1 MGLLRV
7 LSRIRGGRVRGPV
20 QRVRLLHPGELPR
33 DPARGGSGDELL
45 RHDPGGGAAI
55 HAREHARILATRI
68 ATESLRYS
76 TDLPGQALAYQ
87 MGKRKLLELRAR
99 AEDALGDGFDIR
111 GFHDAVLRNGSVPM
125 VVLEGQVDAW
135 IDAWID
141 AEGGGR

>member
-1 MGLLRV
+1 
-7 LSRIRGGRVRGPV
+7 
-20 QRVRLLHPGELPR
+20 
-33 DPARGGSGDELL
+33 
-45 RHDPGGGAAI
+45 
-55 HAREHARILATRI
+55 
-68 ATESLRYS
+68 
-76 TDLPGQALAYQ
+76 